1 MTNLVRSY
9 LIVTDNEVVGYD
21 DLPTFL
27 PCSAWNAL
35 SPIIEMSQRRFELGE
50 LAVDGQL
57 VLPHGHDFLV
67 DEDDFEEGFIVETW
81 LPEWD
86 SSEHPQQ
93 CVQNQLDPLVSL
105 FGGFTEFSGG
115 DDVFVKAYPGATEG
129 QLFPG
134 MYPYHLVVSGGAL
147 YDNLYEFEMR
157 LRLTAFNGGKDMV
170 INHMSSAIV
179 SERRMPMPPVVPV
192 ARPSGAHGRPAP
204 QPGGVYKNA
213 PARKPQMDQAMNP
226 QTADGCLAAPVFGV
240 PPAGGQ
246 YGHKINLG
254 PEGAHSMTLG
264 NPPKPGDHTH
274 SLSLDPEGAHSN
286 SLEPPKRGWDY
297 KSEYASLGKSVKKEE
312 PEEEGSLYER
322 LRGVKP
328 GVIEVTPQ
336 SKDDQEEVRRR
347 VEESKKIINNMF
359 AF

>member
-9 LIVTDNEVVGYD
+9 LIVTQNEVVGYD

-27 PCSAWNAL
+27 PCSAWNDL
-35 SPIIEMSQRRFELGE
+35 SPIIDMSQRRFELGE

-57 VLPHGHDFLV
+57 VLPHGQDFLV

-86 SSEHPQQ
+86 SSDYPHQ
-93 CVQNQLDPLVSL
+93 CFQNQVDPLVNL
-105 FGGFTEFSGG
+105 FGGFVDFGNE
-115 DDVFVKAYPGATEG
+115 DVFVKSYCGATEG

-134 MYPYHLVVSGGAL
+134 SYPYHLTVNADTPYMDL
-147 YDNLYEFEMR
+147 YPFSMKV
-157 LRLTAFNGGKDMV
+157 RLTAFNGGKDMV

-179 SERRMPMPPVVPV
+179 SERRMPMPPVAPP
-192 ARPSGAHGRPAP
+192 PSGSRGRPAP
-204 QPGGVYKNA
+204 QSGGVYKNA
-213 PARKPQMDQAMNP
+213 PPFK
-226 QTADGCLAAPVFGV
+226 AP
-240 PPAGGQ
+240 PKYNNDHTPHLDPA
-246 YGHKINLG
+246 
-254 PEGAHSMTLG
+254 GAHSMSLG

-274 SLSLDPEGAHSN
+274 SLSLDPAGAHSN
-286 SLEPPKRGWDY
+286 SLETPKRGWDH
-297 KSEYASLGKSVKKEE
+297 KSENVGAGKTTKKEE

>member
-1 MTNLVRSY
+1 MANLVRSY
-9 LIVTDNEVVGYD
+9 LIVTENEVVGYD
-21 DLPTFL
+21 DLPNFL

-35 SPIIEMSQRRFELGE
+35 SPIIDMSQRRFELGE

-57 VLPHGHDFLV
+57 VLPHGQDFLI

-86 SSEHPQQ
+86 SSEYHQQ
-93 CVQNQLDPLVSL
+93 CVRNQLDPLVSL
-105 FGGFTEFSGG
+105 FGGFTDLAGG

-134 MYPYHLVVSGGAL
+134 LYPYHLVVSGGAL

-157 LRLTAFNGGKDMV
+157 LRLTAFNEGKDLV

-179 SERRMPMPPVVPV
+179 SERRIPMPPVAPP
-192 ARPSGAHGRPAP
+192 PSGARGRPAP
-204 QPGGVYKNA
+204 KSGGVYKNA
-213 PARKPQMDQAMNP
+213 PVFKAPQGYNHDHTP
-226 QTADGCLAAPVFGV
+226 YLD
-240 PPAGGQ
+240 PA
-246 YGHKINLG
+246 
-254 PEGAHSMTLG
+254 GAHSMSLG

-274 SLSLDPEGAHSN
+274 SMVPEG
-286 SLEPPKRGWDY
+286 GWDH
-297 KSEYASLGKSVKKEE
+297 KPDHVGAGKTLKKEE
-312 PEEEGSLYER
+312 PEEEGTLYDR
-322 LRGVKP
+322 LRGVKSTVAP
-328 GVIEVTPQ
+328 ETPQ